1 MKEMGYYEL
10 FPLGDSGITVK
21 LGQEINQTTHERVK
35 ALSRFLE
42 QSPFPGMIEYV
53 PGFTTVTIFYDPIL
67 FYDPQNSK
75 FPYER
80 VVSIL
85 TPLLSQLPKGESRKS
100 RVIKIPV
107 CYGEELGRD
116 LEDVATFHGLTPQE
130 VIRLHTEPE
139 YLVYM
144 IGFAPGFPYLGG
156 MNEQIATPRR
166 DTPRLV
172 IPAGSV
178 GIGGKQTGVYP
189 IESPGGWQLIGR
201 TPLQLF
207 QPCQDPPSL
216 LRAGD
221 RIRFYPISKEE
232 YDNWEETAR

>member
-1 MKEMGYYEL
+1 MTGMGNFDF

-21 LGQEINQTTHERVK
+21 LGQEISQITHERVK
-35 ALSRFLE
+35 ALCGYLE
-42 QSPFPGMIEYV
+42 QSPFSGMVEYV
-53 PGFTTVTIFYDPIL
+53 PGFTTVTIFYDPISL
-67 FYDPQNSK
+67 FDPK
-75 FPYER
+75 IGEIPYER
-80 VVSIL
+80 AVSIL
-85 TPLLSQLPKGESRKS
+85 TPILSQLSKGEPTKT
-100 RVIKIPV
+100 RVIEVPV
-107 CYGEELGRD
+107 CYGGELGCD
-116 LEDVATFHGLTPQE
+116 LEDVAIYHELTPQE

-166 DTPRLV
+166 STPRLI

-178 GIGGKQTGVYP
+178 GIGGKQTGIYP
-189 IESPGGWQLIGR
+189 IESPGGWHLIGR
-201 TPLQLF
+201 TPLLLF

-221 RIRFYPISKEE
+221 RIRFYPISKDE
-232 YDNWEETAR
+232 YDNWEEKI